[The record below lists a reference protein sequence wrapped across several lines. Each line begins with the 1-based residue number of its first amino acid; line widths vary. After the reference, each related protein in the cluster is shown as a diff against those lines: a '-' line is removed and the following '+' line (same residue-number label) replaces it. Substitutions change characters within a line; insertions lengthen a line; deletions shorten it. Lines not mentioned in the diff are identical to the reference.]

1 MASRKNPMCNK
12 QAAAEYNGVETSE
25 VLRKRVGIFLEDD
38 IAKKRQSVSAK
49 LSETRL

>member
-12 QAAAEYNGVETSE
+12 QAAEYNGVETSE

-49 LSETRL
+49 LSETRI